1 MNSKVYVVADNDGSI
16 ITVSKTNPE
25 WGHVRV
31 EQFRLMMDDKG
42 FGRTQRLQA
51 LIPGKVAEL
60 SAFKFTEGQE
70 IPGKIVVK
78 ESTKPFNPKNPERD
92 VKIAGTSG
100 VVCKLGEEVIYRKN
114 FYTEN
119 ADAHDDTVEHTNHDE
134 ILDAYEAMKSS
145 VHTPSKEF
153 SA

>member
-1 MNSKVYVVADNDGSI
+1 MNSKVFVVADNDGSI
-16 ITVSKTNPE
+16 ITVSRSNPE
-25 WGHVRV
+25 WGHIRV
-31 EQFRLMMDDKG
+31 EQFRLMVDEKG

-60 SAFKFTEGQE
+60 SAFQFEKGQE

-78 ESTKPFNPKNPERD
+78 ESVIPFNPKNPERD

-119 ADAHDDTVEHTNHDE
+119 ADAHDETIEHTNQEE
-134 ILDAYEAMKSS
+134 ILAAYEAIKGS
-145 VHTPSKEF
+145 VLTPSDEF